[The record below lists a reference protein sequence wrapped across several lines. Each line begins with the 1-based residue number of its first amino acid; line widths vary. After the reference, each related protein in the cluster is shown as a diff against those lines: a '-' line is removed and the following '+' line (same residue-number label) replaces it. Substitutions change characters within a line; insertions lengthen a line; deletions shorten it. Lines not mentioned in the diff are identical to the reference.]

1 MDIEEIDEIILE
13 IVSEFV
19 KPENK
24 QYLDEQKLASSIF
37 YSFAVGVLNN
47 NEIDEEKI
55 NNLQYAV
62 EWLQDKEKI
71 LKNYNRESEND
82 R

>member
-19 KPENK
+19 KSENK